1 MTTDPFDSSPGL
13 GFNEEELNSMRPFE
27 PYKDTDTD
35 ELLALKMEML
45 RNRHKSN
52 TLKKSSTFDISSQSK
67 DDPDSRSPTSNHE
80 KETQKIFP
88 SPPIEIQPKARI
100 EMKESENTAFSSRRS
115 INSKSSSLSPV
126 VVPTSVPKDEKS
138 PPPPPQSQTKLE
150 TEVERKYVSLT
161 HFVHWIS

>member
-1 MTTDPFDSSPGL
+1 
-13 GFNEEELNSMRPFE
+13 MRPFE

-67 DDPDSRSPTSNHE
+67 DDPDSLSPTSNHE
-80 KETQKIFP
+80 KEAQKIFP